1 MQASVPSAPVVSHNQ
16 TVDIAQ
22 PANQSDSSDDDV
34 IDSPLF
40 NYNSAEQPPSEAESS
55 CPQFVIDECDPT
67 LPPPSTETPY
77 EIRTTR
83 RSVISAVDMEELKES
98 DFADTGKDFTK
109 SADDIDKIVRNIRTV
124 VLFEGYD
131 VEELQLVAS
140 YMYNRKV
147 EPGDVVIEFGGPG
160 DAFYVVNTGQFKCTV
175 PASNGQQI
183 TVRSYDGDGYFGE
196 LALINHAPR
205 AANIVAQSSGSLW
218 VLDALRN
225 GWLRK
230 QRAIVNAERFE
241 QVIKAIPLFRDNLS
255 PSLTNRLIDAIE
267 VITLHSG
274 DVICRQGDPGDAMY
288 FIMDGEVDVLIDS
301 KQVKRMHQNEFFG
314 ERALVLDEGRAAT
327 CIAVAK
333 VRLAKL
339 PKESFCL
346 VIPDS
351 VIECM
356 QEHIARCYS
365 TKNS

>member
-83 RSVISAVDMEELKES
+83 RSVISAVDMEELNES

-241 QVIKAIPLFRDNLS
+241 Q
-255 PSLTNRLIDAIE
+255 
-267 VITLHSG
+267 
-274 DVICRQGDPGDAMY
+274 GDPGDAMY

>member
-83 RSVISAVDMEELKES
+83 RSVISAVDMEELNES

-160 DAFYVVNTGQFKCTV
+160 DAFYV
-175 PASNGQQI
+175 
-183 TVRSYDGDGYFGE
+183 
-196 LALINHAPR
+196 
-205 AANIVAQSSGSLW
+205 SSGSLW

-241 QVIKAIPLFRDNLS
+241 
-255 PSLTNRLIDAIE
+255 
-267 VITLHSG
+267 
-274 DVICRQGDPGDAMY
+274 QGDPGDAMY

>member
-22 PANQSDSSDDDV
+22 RANQSDSSDDDV

-175 PASNGQQI
+175 PAS
-183 TVRSYDGDGYFGE
+183 E

-241 QVIKAIPLFRDNLS
+241 
-255 PSLTNRLIDAIE
+255 
-267 VITLHSG
+267 
-274 DVICRQGDPGDAMY
+274 QGDPGDAMY